1 MKPFILVEQSV
12 FFSHLNVRAE
22 ANGDEPVGAADLK
35 LRWDTP
41 NESLA
46 MFDDRLLSTFYTE
59 DVAADLA
66 DQGRKTALA
75 FPCIAQPLKLKDE
88 FPNFRVTVHYGVSG
102 NDVVLS
108 DCKVNNF
115 SLEMLQ
121 GGTVKI
127 GMRVQ
132 CHPSEHD
139 VGRLY
144 GMQKREISV
153 TIQKEPQLQAH
164 IEDKS
169 ADGEPF

>member
-1 MKPFILVEQSV
+1 
-12 FFSHLNVRAE
+12 VRAE

-41 NESLA
+41 NESLG
-46 MFDDRLLSTFYTE
+46 MFDERLLVTFYTV
-59 DVAADLA
+59 DPAADMV
-66 DQGRKTALA
+66 DQDRKTMLS
-75 FPCIAQPLKLKDE
+75 FPGIAQPIKLKDE

-115 SLEMLQ
+115 SLEMLA

-127 GMRVQ
+127 GMRIQ
-132 CHPSEHD
+132 CHPSEQD

-153 TIQKEPQLQAH
+153 TIQKEPSVQAS

-169 ADGEPF
+169 DSEPF